1 MDREVVGLDALDEMG
16 NFLYNGRDPAEVLYK
31 GRPQEIIQTDSGYTM
46 ELDVPFTSQEELS
59 VIHRGSEVAIQA
71 GQHRR
76 NLALPRV
83 LAGMSIAKAKL
94 EDSTLRLQFVKEDAT
109 KRRQAHGR
117 REDGRK

>member
-1 MDREVVGLDALDEMG
+1 
-16 NFLYNGRDPAEVLYK
+16 
-31 GRPQEIIQTDSGYTM
+31 M

-76 NLALPRV
+76 NLSLPRV